1 MVNVSKEAVN
11 KIKEELQAIQEKD
24 PSVKNP
30 YIRLYL
36 TYGWGGPRL
45 QLALAEST
53 NEDDRVTEIDGIKFI
68 IHANQQQYF
77 ENVTVDYVR
86 NIFGLGEFTL
96 VHSS

>member
-1 MVNVSKEAVN
+1 M
-11 KIKEELQAIQEKD
+11 
-24 PSVKNP
+24 
-30 YIRLYL
+30 
-36 TYGWGGPRL
+36 